1 MVGKSDFNETPVVSP
16 DFDLGFVNSWNQ
28 IDSRKFLRMKSGPLV
43 PTENLGLC
51 KSTLLDWYKSIIV
64 GEGLAGVK

>member
-1 MVGKSDFNETPVVSP
+1 MN
-16 DFDLGFVNSWNQ
+16 
-28 IDSRKFLRMKSGPLV
+28 SGPLL